1 QRLPRPH
8 AGGQPRGRFP
18 YVLWQWVTP
27 GDRRS
32 PGVPTLK
39 GSCST
44 SPPAGMASA
53 ARRDG
58 RHLLVLRAALDV
70 LPPDV
75 EQFLPSQLP
84 DRHAVH
90 AAGPRALLTRLLVLA
105 LCEAG
110 WPLDGCS
117 RWAAVPPRH
126 RVRCQRQRTLAVRWL
141 LGELDDQ
148 VAVPVRLDCDV
159 LGIDGDAR
167 GGVAAHPGRGRRSG
181 QQDDDAM
188 NAHERRDAVGART
201 SFSQKR
207 PIGPVGAGHRRPRL
221 SARPRRV
228 GCLRPF
234 QLLWT
239 ATEGGAIVGTHWPP
253 LATPP
258 GGNTDGSPNS
268 SRHDRGGHAR
278 RPGSFSY
285 FLRSRQS
292 VDDLR

>member
-1 QRLPRPH
+1 
-8 AGGQPRGRFP
+8 
-18 YVLWQWVTP
+18 
-27 GDRRS
+27 
-32 PGVPTLK
+32 
-39 GSCST
+39 
-44 SPPAGMASA
+44 MASA

-117 RWAAVPPRH
+117 SGAGAPPRH
-126 RVRCQRQRTLAVRWL
+126 RVRWQTQRTLAVRWL

-181 QQDDDAM
+181 QHDDDAM

-201 SFSQKR
+201 SFSQKASNWSR
-207 PIGPVGAGHRRPRL
+207 RRGAPEDPFICSTAPRGVSEAVPIAVDGHGRRCDSRH
-221 SARPRRV
+221 A
-228 GCLRPF
+228 
-234 QLLWT
+234 
-239 ATEGGAIVGTHWPP
+239 
-253 LATPP
+253 LATSGHTT
-258 GGNTDGSPNS
+258 GGE
-268 SRHDRGGHAR
+268 
-278 RPGSFSY
+278 
-285 FLRSRQS
+285 
-292 VDDLR
+292 